1 MNYNANMS
9 YCTTGMYDVYLFDIL
24 FTWFLLTQ
32 ILMINKLFTKG
43 HKIFLERM
51 TNHLEIK
58 NILSWKFLKS
68 WRKIPNSLE
77 LSFSC
82 QKKLLAGS
90 GITQKN

>member
-1 MNYNANMS
+1 
-9 YCTTGMYDVYLFDIL
+9 MYDAYLFDIL

-32 ILMINKLFTKG
+32 ILMITKLFTKG

-58 NILSWKFLKS
+58 NSLSWKVLEP
-68 WRKIPNSLE
+68 RRNVRNSLE

-82 QKKLLAGS
+82 QKKF
-90 GITQKN
+90 